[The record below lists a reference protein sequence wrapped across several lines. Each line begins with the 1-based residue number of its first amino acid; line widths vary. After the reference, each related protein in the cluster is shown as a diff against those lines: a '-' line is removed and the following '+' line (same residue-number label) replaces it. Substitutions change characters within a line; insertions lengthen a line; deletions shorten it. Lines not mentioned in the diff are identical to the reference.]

1 MDKDFSS
8 IDKGFKEL
16 IERLAEYETYGLKE
30 YKDTFIVRI
39 GSNWPNNGIV
49 ALWKIRR
56 KWMEIAYPRSR

>member
-1 MDKDFSS
+1 MNKDFSP

-39 GSNWPNNGIV
+39 GSNGPNNGIV
-49 ALWKIRR
+49 AL
-56 KWMEIAYPRSR
+56 